1 MRKSGTNPATNTQRS
16 EDEIRQIKRE
26 ARIQSSLE
34 RLGTTNPKCVFCS
47 ENNPLALEKHH
58 IAGREF
64 RAEEVIVCRNH
75 HRLLSDWQK
84 DHPKKLYEKPHEL
97 EVIAHFLAGLADFFE
112 LLVRVL
118 REFIRTLTEKA
129 DDNAG
134 NTPS

>member
-1 MRKSGTNPATNTQRS
+1 MRKLVSAPLTNAGRS
-16 EDEIRQIKRE
+16 EDENRHIKRE

-34 RLGTTNPKCVFCS
+34 RLGISNPRCVFCN

-64 RAEEVIVCRNH
+64 RDEEVIVCRNH

-84 DHPKKLYEKPHEL
+84 DHPKKIYEKPHEL

-129 DDNAG
+129 DNNAG
-134 NTPS
+134 NIPS